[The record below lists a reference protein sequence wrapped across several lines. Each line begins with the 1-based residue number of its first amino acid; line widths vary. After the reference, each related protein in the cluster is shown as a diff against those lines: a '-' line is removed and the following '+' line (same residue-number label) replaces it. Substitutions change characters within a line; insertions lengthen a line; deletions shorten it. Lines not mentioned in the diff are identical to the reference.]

1 MENQLL
7 NIKINQD
14 DIEKAIS
21 NAAKARTELDKL
33 KSSNKELEKQKK
45 ELMKADG
52 DQSAA
57 IESLNKQIARNSTQI
72 KASSA
77 VVRENEKI
85 VTTNTQAQKAN
96 EGSITQLR
104 KQLGIVSQ
112 QWAELS
118 EEERENEEIG
128 GKLAKQKLDLTE
140 KLKAEEKA
148 TGDTRRNV
156 GNYSEGVKEALQQ
169 TGLFGGVI
177 GTLTQAQMVYTTT
190 MKGATF
196 ATSSF
201 KKALISTGIGA
212 IVVALGSLIA
222 FLTRTQ
228 EGLDFVSRGFA
239 AVKTFVDTFVDALSN
254 LGKSIISQ
262 IVPTLKG
269 LGQIIKGV
277 VTFDIKAMKD
287 GFDAVSD
294 SVSKIEPINIVEV
307 GKAAADAAKEAARL
321 KGITQDLVK
330 EEADLAVEIAKSR
343 TEILRRK
350 QASQDENLT
359 LQEREDLL
367 RSAIQLEQEQI
378 NKALELKR
386 ERLEALIAE
395 KELTN
400 SLETDKQEI
409 RDLEVEVAK
418 LEEESLNKQIEL
430 QGQLRGIESKREAER
445 QERLDKLQEATDKAI
460 ALKRK
465 EEEEKARIEQE
476 FAELVTQ
483 REDQRREEEKVKL
496 AEQRAEGLITREEY
510 EQQLLQIELN
520 TLEAAKIA
528 AEEAKQAAIDNT
540 QLTELERQRI
550 ILESEAII
558 LQARKRTADLS
569 IQAEQKLAKSTESVE
584 KEKVE
589 QSKVSSADIISGT
602 QSIAKEGSTAAKA
615 AGVAQATIS
624 TYTAAAKALADGGL
638 ILGPIFAALVTAKG
652 LLNVKKIVSTPTPSF
667 ADGGFTG
674 GGYGLPDSSGYK
686 PAGIV
691 HEGEYVI
698 KKSMVENPAF
708 SGIINTLETSRLKG
722 YADGGMVGRA
732 ASAPAQEGAQAAQ
745 LQNTISMLGQ
755 VQPIVKVTDINRVS
769 GQAQMVRVSGELN

>member
-33 KSSNKELEKQKK
+33 KASNKELEKQKK

-57 IESLNKQIARNSTQI
+57 IESLNKQIAKNSTQI

-104 KQLGIVSQ
+104 KQLAIVSK

-156 GNYSEGVKEALQQ
+156 GNYSESVQEAIESS
-169 TGLFGGVI
+169 GLFGRQLGQ
-177 GTLTQAQMVYTTT
+177 LKQAQQAYRAASAAAT
-190 MKGATF
+190 KGTKAF
-196 ATSSF
+196 RL
-201 KKALISTGIGA
+201 ALISTGIGA
-212 IVVALGSLIA
+212 IVVAVGALVAA
-222 FLTRTQ
+222 FASTQ
-228 EGLDFVSRGFA
+228 EGIDKVTSVTRPLA
-239 AVKTFVDTFVDALSN
+239 AVF
-254 LGKSIISQ
+254 Q
-262 IVPTLKG
+262 RLKG
-269 LGQIIKGV
+269 LAQDLATNVFGGLSKILRG
-277 VTFDIKAMKD
+277 DIREGLADLKN
-287 GFDAVSD
+287 GFTDAVGGIGD
-294 SVSKIEPINIVEV
+294 AIKEGVEA
-307 GKAAADAAKEAARL
+307 G
-321 KGITQDLVK
+321 
-330 EEADLAVEIAKSR
+330 
-343 TEILRRK
+343 TELDK
-350 QASQDENLT
+350 
-359 LQEREDLL
+359 LQ
-367 RSAIQLEQEQI
+367 
-378 NKALELKR
+378 
-386 ERLEALIAE
+386 
-395 KELTN
+395 
-400 SLETDKQEI
+400 
-409 RDLEVEVAK
+409 
-418 LEEESLNKQIEL
+418 KQIEQTEIDL
-430 QGQLRGIESKREAER
+430 TKRRAELNVQYERSREISEDESKSEEERRKAAIAALEAQDELLKRNQEFLDLQIEKKKIELSLNDSDREAKKELAELEAQR
-445 QERLDKLQEATDKAI
+445 TQFEAEAAAKRTSARNFLESLDKEIQANELARIKEIEDAEQEATDKAI
-460 ALKRK
+460 ALKQK

-528 AEEAKQAAIDNT
+528 AEEAKQAAINNT
-540 QLTELERQRI
+540 ELTELERQRI

-569 IQAEQKLAKSTESVE
+569 IQAEQKLAKATETLE
-584 KEKVE
+584 DEKVE

-602 QSIAKEGSTAAKA
+602 QNVAKEGSLASKA
-615 AGVAQATIS
+615 AGVAQSTIS
-624 TYTAAAKALADGGL
+624 TYTAAAKALEAGG
-638 ILGPIFAALVTAKG
+638 ILGPILAALVTAKG
-652 LLNVKKIVSTPTPSF
+652 LLNVKKIVSIPTPSF

-674 GGYGLPDSSGYK
+674 SGYGSPDSSGYK

-698 KKSMVENPAF
+698 KKSMVDNPAF
-708 SGIINTLETSRLKG
+708 SGIINTLENSRLKG
-722 YADGGMVGRA
+722 YADGGMVGRT
-732 ASAPAQEGAQAAQ
+732 ASIPAQEGAQASQ
-745 LQNTISMLGQ
+745 LQNTISMLSQ
-755 VQPIVKVTDINRVS
+755 IRPIVKVTDINRVS
-769 GQAQMVRVSGELN
+769 GQAQMVKVSGELS